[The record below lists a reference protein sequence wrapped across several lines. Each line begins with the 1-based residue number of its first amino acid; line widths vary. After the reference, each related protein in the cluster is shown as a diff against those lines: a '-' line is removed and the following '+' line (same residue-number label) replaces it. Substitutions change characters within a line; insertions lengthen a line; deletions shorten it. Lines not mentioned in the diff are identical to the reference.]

1 MTCDF
6 INSTQQTI
14 TMKKLKLGFISWTD
28 PRDRRSMSG
37 TYYKIYESLS
47 ALGYDIVWLQIRATR
62 SYCLLCK
69 LANLL
74 KKMTGRGFDVRHSV
88 WGSSIL
94 SKTIDREK
102 LSSCGIVFAPFAS
115 EALYALKT
123 DKPIIYLSDATFGIM
138 VDYYWKNL
146 YPKSILQGNIVEQRT
161 LDMSQAVI
169 VSSDW
174 AACSVVNYYHQ
185 PKEKVHVIEFGA
197 NIDDKDIIPHK
208 FCYKGHLDLLFLGVD
223 WQRKG
228 GSIAVDACRWLN
240 DNGIDSTLHIVGI
253 KDLDESVRSLPFVD
267 YIGFL
272 NKNIPEQYSKLV
284 STIKSCHCLLLPT
297 KAECSAIAFC
307 ESSANGLPVF
317 SHNTGGVSNYVYDG
331 RNGYLLPLGSTG
343 ADFGRK
349 IKQSL
354 DSGELARMSETAKQV
369 YRERLNWGVWGQ
381 KVDKIIKDIM
391 NQKSSL

>member
-1 MTCDF
+1 M
-6 INSTQQTI
+6 N
-14 TMKKLKLGFISWTD
+14 KLKIGFISWTD
-28 PRDRRSMSG
+28 PRDRKSMSG

-47 ALGYDIVWLQIRATR
+47 ALGYDIVWLQITATR
-62 SYCLLCK
+62 SYRLLCK
-69 LANLL
+69 LATLF
-74 KKMTGRGFDVRHSV
+74 KKITGKGFDVRHSV
-88 WGSSIL
+88 WGASIL

-102 LSSCGIVFAPFAS
+102 LSLCDVVFAPFAS
-115 EALYALKT
+115 EALYGQRT
-123 DKPIIYLSDATFGIM
+123 DKPVISLSDATFGIM
-138 VDYYWKNL
+138 VGYYWKNL
-146 YPKSILQGNIVEQRT
+146 SKQSIRQGNKVEQYT
-161 LDMSQAVI
+161 LDIASAIV

-174 AACSVVNYYHQ
+174 AARSVVNDYHQ

-208 FCYKGHLDLLFLGVD
+208 FSYNGHLDLLFLGVD

-228 GSIAVDACRWLN
+228 GSIAVEACQWLN
-240 DNGIDSTLHIVGI
+240 DNGVNATLHIVGI
-253 KDLDESVRSLPFVD
+253 RDLDESVRSLPFVD

-272 NKNIPEQYSKLV
+272 NKNIPEQYSRLV
-284 STIKSCHCLLLPT
+284 STIESCHCLLLPT
-297 KAECSAIAFC
+297 KAECSGIAFS
-307 ESSANGLPVF
+307 ESSANDLPVF

-349 IKQSL
+349 IKQCL
-354 DSGELARMSETAKQV
+354 ESGELARMSETAKQV
-369 YRERLNWGVWGQ
+369 YRERLNWDVWGQ